1 MNPHSLAFKSWY
13 RGFRALRRWHRYE
26 VVGLEHILVDR
37 PYLLVGYHGR
47 PIAFDL
53 CMLTTVVYEHL
64 GYLPHA
70 IMHATFKGKALDD
83 LGFVTADGPDI
94 EAAVAAN
101 EHIVVTPGA
110 TREGCRSFRD
120 RYRVNWG
127 DRVGYLRLA
136 LRYGLPIV
144 PIAGHGVDD
153 AYIGLNDGYRL
164 GKRLGLPQG
173 IAPWV
178 ALGPLGLA
186 PLSPSFPVK
195 VTQHIG
201 PPIDLTK
208 EGPVDIADRAA
219 LNRLN
224 QRVKD
229 AVQSLLDRR
238 KGRSW
243 TVNGSGAS
251 SSGPRPASAR

>member
-1 MNPHSLAFKSWY
+1 MNPDSRSVRNWNRY
-13 RGFRALRRWHRYE
+13 FRMLRRWHRYT

-64 GYLPHA
+64 GYFPHA
-70 IMHATFKGKALDD
+70 IFHASLGRGRGGRILAD
-83 LGFVTADGPDI
+83 LGFVTADGPGLA
-94 EAAVAAN
+94 AAVDAG
-101 EHIVVTPGA
+101 EHVIVTPGA

-127 DRVGYLRLA
+127 GRVGYLKLA
-136 LRYGLPIV
+136 LRYGLPVV

-153 AYIGLNDGYRL
+153 AYIGLNDGYAL

-173 IAPWV
+173 IAPWI

-186 PLSPSFPVK
+186 PLSPTFPVK

-201 PPIDLTK
+201 APIDLTAD
-208 EGPVDIADRAA
+208 GPVDIEDRDA

-224 QRVKD
+224 DRVKA
-229 AVQSLLDRR
+229 AVQALLDRR
-238 KGRSW
+238 R
-243 TVNGSGAS
+243 
-251 SSGPRPASAR
+251 

>member
-1 MNPHSLAFKSWY
+1 MNPNSLAFKSWY
-13 RGFRALRRWHRYE
+13 RGFRALRRWHRYS
-26 VVGLEHILVDR
+26 VVGLEHLLGDR
-37 PYLLVGYHGR
+37 PALLVGYHGR

-53 CMLTTVVYEHL
+53 CMLTTVVYEHR

-70 IMHATFKGKALDD
+70 IMHASFGGGRGQQALDD
-83 LGFVTADGPDI
+83 LGFVTGEGPGI
-94 EAAVAAN
+94 EAAVAAG
-101 EHIVVTPGA
+101 EHIIVTPGA

-127 DRVGYLRLA
+127 DRMGYLRMA
-136 LRYGLPIV
+136 LRYGLPVV

-173 IAPWV
+173 IAPWI

-201 PPIDLTK
+201 APIDLLD
-208 EGPVDIADRAA
+208 EGPVDVEDRAA
-219 LNRLN
+219 LGRLN
-224 QRVKD
+224 ERVKG
-229 AVQSLLDRR
+229 AVQTLLDRR
-238 KGRSW
+238 KGHR
-243 TVNGSGAS
+243 
-251 SSGPRPASAR
+251 